1 MVDLRC
7 VWIGAVEMAGGLAGG
22 EGGELLRREVRGGI
36 ETWGIKVTLMKSM
49 KIKLEFKQH

>member
-7 VWIGAVEMAGGLAGG
+7 VWIRAVEMAGGLAGG

-49 KIKLEFKQH
+49 KI